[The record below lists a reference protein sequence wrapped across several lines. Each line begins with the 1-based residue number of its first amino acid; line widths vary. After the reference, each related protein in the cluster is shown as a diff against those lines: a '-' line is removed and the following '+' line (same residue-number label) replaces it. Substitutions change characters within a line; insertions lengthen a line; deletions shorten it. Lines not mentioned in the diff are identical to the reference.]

1 MENLGIKM
9 MEIGRREIPR
19 NGGSIRKGSEKERK
33 SWKFFPDL
41 TIVFRKFEVSY
52 EVALKGWGWEN
63 MS

>member
-1 MENLGIKM
+1 